1 MAPNS
6 LNSAFSLGVQSAY
19 DTPATAF
26 KTFLSDDSGS
36 DTAFD
41 VKEPRLEH
49 PAAAARSTR
58 QKVSPTRTGYKVPF
72 SVKSLM
78 YPNAIGTVLRGL
90 GFGVSS
96 VDGTGF
102 YTHTFTL
109 VPDASMAWLTA
120 IDKIVG
126 ATTLEQ
132 LITNCRMNKL
142 TLNTSV
148 DAVEYEASGVGLV
161 AGDAAGTETK
171 VAETKIE
178 MSPTTGSA
186 TIVINAE
193 TIVTTVRSEML
204 DIDNALKEDERGLH
218 TALRTSLDRDSIG
231 ISGEFGGLDLDYDTF
246 VIWRAIKRKTDAATA
261 PSLEAAVGN
270 IAFSYESLTNIGVTS
285 EPYSLTVTVPSVS
298 FDMDPVRSVGSDL
311 IRCNVKWTMNDDT
324 STPITIVLVNNQA
337 SYA

>member
-6 LNSAFSLGVQSAY
+6 LNSSFSLGVQA
-19 DTPATAF
+19 DFATTATAF

-36 DTAFD
+36 DTLFD

-58 QKVSPTRTGYKVPF
+58 QKVAPTRTGYKVPF

-78 YPNAIGTVLRGL
+78 YPNALGVVLRGL
-90 GFGVSS
+90 GFACSS
-96 VDGTGF
+96 ASSTGY
-102 YTHTFTL
+102 YTHTFTIA
-109 VPDASMAWLTA
+109 PDADMAWLSA

-132 LITNCRMNKL
+132 LITKARMSKL
-142 TLNTSV
+142 TINTSPE
-148 DAVEYEASGVGLV
+148 AVEYEATGVGTV

-171 VAETKIE
+171 VAETKVE

-193 TIVTTVRSEML
+193 TVVTTVRSEML
-204 DIDNALKEDERGLH
+204 DIDNALKEDEKGVH
-218 TALRTSLDRDSIG
+218 TAARTSLDRDSLG
-231 ISGEFGGLDLDYDTF
+231 ISGEFGGLDLDHDTF
-246 VIWRAIKRKTDAATA
+246 QIWRAIKRKTDAATA
-261 PSLEAAVGN
+261 PSMDAAVGN
-270 IAFSYESLTNIGVTS
+270 IAFSYASLTNIGVTS
-285 EPYSLTVTVPSVS
+285 TPYSLTVTVPSVS

-311 IRCNVKWTMNDDT
+311 IRCNVKWTMSDDS

-337 SYA
+337 AY